1 MRRPACEG
9 LLALVL
15 LIVMTSSLGSI
26 YMPSPIETAYTRVEA
41 RVLSANPS
49 QFEGRRVSLGVTISR
64 SPDPVSGNTTY
75 NVEEGFSIEC
85 SEALGHLRV
94 GDAVA
99 LRGVCRL
106 ETLGVIIVEELHV
119 SDELNPLLRSALGLV
134 LFVVMLFSLFRFD
147 LKRIAFIP
155 RRK

>member
-9 LLALVL
+9 LLALVV
-15 LIVMTSSLGSI
+15 LIVMTSLLGSI
-26 YMPSPIETAYTRVEA
+26 YIPSPVETTYLRVEA
-41 RVLSANPS
+41 HVLSANPS

-64 SPDPVSGNTTY
+64 SPDPVSVNTTY
-75 NVEEGFSIEC
+75 DVEEGFSIEC

-94 GDAVA
+94 GDVVA